1 MDYVIV
7 FIPNE
12 QVFSFVNEQDDT
24 IMDEALKNKV
34 ILCGPITLFAV
45 LSVIR
50 QAVVNFQMEKAT
62 GQMALLFN
70 QFKKQWVAFVE
81 SFDRLGK
88 KIEDTQKEFQAL
100 TTTRVNQLEIPL
112 NKIDKLR
119 EGLPESDVQLIT
131 QENDL

>member
-1 MDYVIV
+1 VDYVIV

-12 QVFSFVNEQDDT
+12 QVFSFVNEQDGS

-34 ILCGPITLFAV
+34 ILCGPMTLFAV
-45 LSVIR
+45 LAVIR

-70 QFKKQWVAFVE
+70 QFNKQWVAFVE

-88 KIEDTQKEFQAL
+88 KIEDAQKEFQAL
-100 TTTRVNQLEIPL
+100 TTTRVNKLEKPL
-112 NKIDKLR
+112 YKIEELR
-119 EGLPESDVQLIT
+119 KGLPVSDVQMI
-131 QENDL
+131 E